1 MNKSSFI
8 KFFSENR
15 NTLESFYPSEQFIIK
30 KVIKDSFRILDIG
43 CACAGLYGALK
54 NNYSNIE
61 YTGIEINKEAVIFA
75 MQKYPEINLVN
86 TDFNNYTDKNNDKF
100 DCVFSLSC
108 FDWNVGKTNDLN
120 KSFYEML
127 NNSWNLVENG
137 GYLILSLRID
147 ELETIFDSKI
157 SYQFI
162 NYEGVKEGEIAN
174 YGILSIE
181 DCSNLMFKL
190 KPHKIIANGFLGKP
204 SKVAIT
210 PKTDLYFVV
219 FALQKPVHNNSNNTS
234 FDFNINSK
242 FKDIFI
248 NYYNKFK

>member
-8 KFFSENR
+8 KYFSENR
-15 NTLESFYPSEQFIIK
+15 NTLESFYPTEQFIIK
-30 KVIKDSFRILDIG
+30 KVIRDSFRILDVG

-54 NNYSNIE
+54 NHYSNIE

-75 MQKYPEINLVN
+75 AEKYPEINLIN

-108 FDWNVGKTNDLN
+108 FDWNVGETNDLN

-127 NNSWNLVENG
+127 NNSWDLVENG

-147 ELETIFDSKI
+147 EFETIFDSKT

-181 DCSNLMFKL
+181 DCSNLMSKL
-190 KPHKIIANGFLGKP
+190 RPQTIIANGFLGKP

-210 PKTDLYFVV
+210 PKKDLYFVV
-219 FALQKPVHNNSNNTS
+219 FALQKSIHNNSNNTI
-234 FDFNINSK
+234 FDLDVSTK
-242 FKDIFI
+242 FKDTFI
-248 NYYNKFK
+248 KYYNKIK